1 MSAIVAV
8 YSSLTVD
15 VVIGAKPLDAVI
27 VFSPSIY
34 SIDNGVG
41 RTVAKKIRR
50 EKAKVC
56 DYPDM
61 PADVDEYI
69 LVYVGCYRVGSM
81 STAWLEIA

>member
-15 VVIGAKPLDAVI
+15 VVIGGKPLNAVI

-34 SIDNGVG
+34 SIDNGVEG
-41 RTVAKKIRR
+41 TVAKKILR

-56 DYPDM
+56 NYPDM
-61 PADVDEYI
+61 PADADEYI
-69 LVYVGCYRVGSM
+69 LVYVGCYRAGSM